1 MVFNSE
7 KYVTHMTLIKAQQSI
22 YSFTDRCSVF
32 LSYRIN
38 AMLGEIRS
46 DAPSNIELMKTIT
59 IIINV
64 MERLFDE
71 LVKELALDRFVIV
84 SGSVREKDG
93 RAVRFRK
100 AHLRRRRR

>member
-1 MVFNSE
+1 
-7 KYVTHMTLIKAQQSI
+7 MTLIKAQQSI

-32 LSYRIN
+32 YPTGLLLARES
-38 AMLGEIRS
+38 RS

-71 LVKELALDRFVIV
+71 LVKELALGRFVIV
-84 SGSVREKDG
+84 SGSVREKNG
-93 RAVRFRK
+93 KAVRFRK

>member
-1 MVFNSE
+1 
-7 KYVTHMTLIKAQQSI
+7 
-22 YSFTDRCSVF
+22 
-32 LSYRIN
+32 
-38 AMLGEIRS
+38 MLGESRS

-84 SGSVREKDG
+84 SGSVQAKDG